1 MRALPEADAQS
12 DRTMGGTV
20 NAHFRQSSRTLAF
33 LAISALLATT
43 VQAAVTDSAPEGFA
57 LTETAHIAAPRDKVY
72 AALIE
77 PSHWWSSAH
86 SFSGNAANLTFDAR
100 AGGCWCETLPGGGS
114 AEHLIAVYVVPGKTL
129 RLKGALGPFQSFAV
143 DGVMTWTLKD
153 SGQGTDLTLT
163 YLIGGYMKG
172 GFENISKA
180 ADGVLAEQVS
190 RLQNFVETGS
200 PDKHS

>member
-100 AGGCWCETLPGGGS
+100 AGSCWCETLPGGGS
-114 AEHLIAVYVVPGKTL
+114 AEHLIAVYVVPGETL